1 MQRAFVFLIVGPL
14 TVALVAALAL
24 LADGAPGS
32 VVQFIAT
39 ALLVL
44 TVPVAALA
52 ACVDGYLARTFPI
65 ALRAPVT
72 AIAGAMA
79 GYAVAYTMLHC
90 FFPASE
96 LMFFPLGGAVSNGL
110 CSLLAND
117 YGWERSSIGRLT

>member
-1 MQRAFVFLIVGPL
+1 MQRAFVFLVVGPL
-14 TVALVAALAL
+14 TVALVTALAL
-24 LADGAPGS
+24 LAAGAPGS
-32 VVQFIAT
+32 IIQFIAT

-44 TVPVAALA
+44 TVPVAAFA

-79 GYAVAYTMLHC
+79 AGAVAYTILHC
-90 FFPASE
+90 FFLPTE
-96 LMFFPLGGAVSNGL
+96 LMFFPLGGAVCTGL

-117 YGWERSSIGRLT
+117 YGWKRSAVAVGT